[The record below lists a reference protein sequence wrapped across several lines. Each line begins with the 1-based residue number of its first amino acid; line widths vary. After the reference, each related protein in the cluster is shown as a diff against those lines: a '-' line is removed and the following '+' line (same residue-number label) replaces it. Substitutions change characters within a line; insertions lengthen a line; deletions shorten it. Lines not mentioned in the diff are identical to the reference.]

1 MRKASFIRVFFVKN
15 NKCFSYRQNSLDMN
29 QVAND
34 VYNVS
39 LQTEEEF

>member
-29 QVAND
+29 QLVND
-34 VYNVS
+34 VYNIG
-39 LQTEEEF
+39 LRIEEEF